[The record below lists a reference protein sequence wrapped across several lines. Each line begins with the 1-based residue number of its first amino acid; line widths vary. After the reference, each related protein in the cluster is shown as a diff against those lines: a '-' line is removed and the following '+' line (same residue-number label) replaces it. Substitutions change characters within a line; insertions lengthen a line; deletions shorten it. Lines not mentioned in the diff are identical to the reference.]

1 MLIYLAESYRE
12 YVLKN
17 KISLYSS
24 KPAIVPKAEL
34 YVVYTGFK
42 EHVPDILR
50 LSDLCG
56 EGSAE
61 VMVKVLRGG
70 DNSIIGQYVDFCKIA
85 DEQRAVHGPTNK
97 AIRETIRICQEKGIL
112 VPFLASRR
120 MEVVDIMELLF
131 SQEEVMEMAL
141 WEREQQGIEKGI
153 QAGIQKGKQEGQQE
167 LLQLYKEL
175 FDRMN
180 PLGRTNEL
188 QEALLDGT
196 KLFSLAEEFGIEI

>member
-1 MLIYLAESYRE
+1 
-12 YVLKN
+12 
-17 KISLYSS
+17 
-24 KPAIVPKAEL
+24 
-34 YVVYTGFK
+34 
-42 EHVPDILR
+42 
-50 LSDLCG
+50 
-56 EGSAE
+56 
-61 VMVKVLRGG
+61 
-70 DNSIIGQYVDFCKIA
+70 
-85 DEQRAVHGPTNK
+85 
-97 AIRETIRICQEKGIL
+97 
-112 VPFLASRR
+112 

-175 FDRMN
+175 FDRMK

-196 KLFSLAEEFGIEI
+196 KLFSLAEEFGIEIWKV